1 MNHSPTAFKGVD
13 VPDEHKN
20 SSASHGSPSDSLH
33 DVTPPADQLAAR
45 FKKSRGYWDAA
56 SAALLALDPGFFSV
70 AVRFSEAST
79 AQQVLSPK
87 LCALLRLAFNVSITH
102 HDAAAVAQ
110 DIDNALQQGAS
121 QEEILEVCHLS
132 SVLGIHSCNVGFPI
146 LVEELTLLG
155 RESELSGVP
164 GAAARE
170 AALKQAFIAARGYWS
185 SSWDQ
190 PLRSTPDFFEAYT
203 AYSSYPWEHGVLEP
217 KHKEFVYIA
226 IDVATHHLYEMG
238 TRIHIRNALGY
249 GATAAEIIA
258 VFQLM
263 SVEGLRSSTL
273 AAGALSAKLDGELAS
288 T

>member
-1 MNHSPTAFKGVD
+1 LQRGTTS
-13 VPDEHKN
+13 
-20 SSASHGSPSDSLH
+20 
-33 DVTPPADQLAAR
+33 PADQLAAR
-45 FKKSRGYWDAA
+45 FKKSRGYWDDA
-56 SAALLALDPGFFSV
+56 SAALLAFDPGFFEV
-70 AVRFSEAST
+70 AVRLTEAAT
-79 AQQVLSPK
+79 AQQVLPPK

-110 DIDNALQQGAS
+110 DVDNALQQGAS
-121 QEEILEVCHLS
+121 NEEILEVCHLS
-132 SVLGIHSCNVGFPI
+132 SVLGIHSCNVGYPI
-146 LVEELTLLG
+146 LVEELKLLG
-155 RESELSGVP
+155 RESELSGAP
-164 GAAARE
+164 GAEARE
-170 AALKQAFIAARGYWS
+170 EALKQAFIAARGYWS
-185 SSWDQ
+185 PSWDQ
-190 PLRSTPDFFEAYT
+190 PLRSAPDFFEAYT
-203 AYSSYPWEHGVLEP
+203 AYSSHPWEHGVLEP

-273 AAGALSAKLDGELAS
+273 AAGALRARLGDGLAS

>member
-1 MNHSPTAFKGVD
+1 MNHSPKASEGIDSPESHKDSAFPAVSTA
-13 VPDEHKN
+13 EE
-20 SSASHGSPSDSLH
+20 
-33 DVTPPADQLAAR
+33 LAAR
-45 FKKSRGYWDAA
+45 FKKSRGYLDAA
-56 SAALLALDPGFFSV
+56 SAALLALDPGFFAV

-79 AQQVLSPK
+79 AQQVLSSK

-110 DIDNALQQGAS
+110 DIDNALQHGAT
-121 QEEILEVCHLS
+121 QAEILEVCHLS

-146 LVEELTLLG
+146 LVEELALLG
-155 RESELSGVP
+155 RESELL
-164 GAAARE
+164 GAPESE
-170 AALKQAFIAARGYWS
+170 ACEEALKQAFIAARGYWS
-185 SSWDQ
+185 ESWDQ
-190 PLRSTPDFFEAYT
+190 PLRSAPDFFEAYT

-226 IDVATHHLYEMG
+226 IDVATHHLYEPG

-273 AAGALSAKLDGELAS
+273 AAGVLSTRLGSESAQ

>member
-1 MNHSPTAFKGVD
+1 MDHSPTASEGVD
-13 VPDEHKN
+13 LPE
-20 SSASHGSPSDSLH
+20 AHGSSIAPPGSTR
-33 DVTPPADQLAAR
+33 DVQRDAHPPADKLEAR
-45 FKKSRGYWDAA
+45 FRKSRGYWDAA
-56 SAALLALDPGFFSV
+56 SAALLTLDPGYFSV
-70 AVRFSEAST
+70 AVEFSEAST

-110 DIDNALQQGAS
+110 DVDNALQHGATR
-121 QEEILEVCHLS
+121 EEILEVSHLS

-155 RESELSGVP
+155 RESELAGAP
-164 GAAARE
+164 GAEARE
-170 AALKQAFIAARGYWS
+170 EALKQAFIAARGYWS
-185 SSWDQ
+185 PSWDQ

-273 AAGALSAKLDGELAS
+273 AAGALSARLGGQLAS